1 MILKPQGQRLRIKLL
16 WAKIPTKLCLFNCSV
31 PVKKVYPYHYWGQI
45 CFLTILGFFFTV
57 NQIMHYDCPSTPSL
71 SVSLSKF
78 VEISKL
84 MMSRTSFYSVFQTIK
99 ALLIFYRFHRRK
111 CRQGIHKC
119 WVRNISAGQGSRIP
133 SMSDLFSLFYNIP
146 HCPMHN

>member
-16 WAKIPTKLCLFNCSV
+16 WAKIPTKLCLFALYQW
-31 PVKKVYPYHYWGQI
+31 KKSTLIIIGDSM
-45 CFLTILGFFFTV
+45 FLNNSWFFFTV